1 MEGGV
6 GERERKRR
14 GKRERVE
21 QHQQLLDDHLIEV
34 DGGPGEDGQQVARWG
49 EADPQQG
56 VTAILGHAVHLPAAT
71 QAGQANW
78 SFILERHFLSYAW
91 RSWQLTFFVLESSN
105 IHSGLGIGSL
115 ALCSF
120 AQNRSY

>member
-49 EADPQQG
+49 EADP
-56 VTAILGHAVHLPAAT
+56 
-71 QAGQANW
+71 
-78 SFILERHFLSYAW
+78 
-91 RSWQLTFFVLESSN
+91 
-105 IHSGLGIGSL
+105 
-115 ALCSF
+115 
-120 AQNRSY
+120 